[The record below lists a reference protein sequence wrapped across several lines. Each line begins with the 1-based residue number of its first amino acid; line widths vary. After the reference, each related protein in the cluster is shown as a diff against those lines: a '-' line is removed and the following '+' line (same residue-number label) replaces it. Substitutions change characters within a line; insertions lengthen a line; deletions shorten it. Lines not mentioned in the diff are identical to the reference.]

1 LHTEQSTRLGKRDDK
16 GISIREYLEV
26 AKAAGEDPKEL
37 RELVEL
43 GGYTRRLW
51 GIFLNLRN
59 YTTPGFSGPVPIN
72 HQTTRVYALNTGVKI
87 NKRELVVLT
96 LMDSK
101 YLEVVNG

>member
-16 GISIREYLEV
+16 GISLREHLEV
-26 AKAAGEDPKEL
+26 AKASGADPKEL

-43 GGYTRRLW
+43 GDYTRRLW

-59 YTTPGFSGPVPIN
+59 STTPGFSGPVPIN
-72 HQTTRVYALNTGVKI
+72 HQTTRAYTLNTGVKI

>member
-1 LHTEQSTRLGKRDDK
+1 MHTEQSTRLGKRDDK
-16 GISIREYLEV
+16 GVSLREHLEV
-26 AKAAGEDPKEL
+26 AKAAGADPLEL

-43 GGYTRRLW
+43 GDYTRRLW

-59 YTTPGFSGPVPIN
+59 SSAPGFNGPVPID

-87 NKRELVVLT
+87 NKRELAVLS